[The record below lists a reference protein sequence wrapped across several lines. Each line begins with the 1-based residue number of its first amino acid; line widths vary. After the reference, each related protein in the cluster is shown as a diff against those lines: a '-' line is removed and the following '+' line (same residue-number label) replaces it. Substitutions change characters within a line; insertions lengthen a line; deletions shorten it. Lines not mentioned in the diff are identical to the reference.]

1 MSQIGDV
8 PVKLRIS
15 GGEAREGA
23 GEAGPWEEFGA
34 CGSSAGGGGR
44 LMHPSPAGRL
54 GSLAPLGPSCQAL
67 RHLRPGRRSRAG
79 GPSAAAVTGGLVTRV
94 ECLPL
99 VPAFRA

>member
-1 MSQIGDV
+1 MR
-8 PVKLRIS
+8 P
-15 GGEAREGA
+15 EREQEKQALGRNLGLA
-23 GEAGPWEEFGA
+23 APLPGR
-34 CGSSAGGGGR
+34 GGR